1 MAKLRCSYQLH
12 IQLCETKPAV
22 WRRVVVADTTT
33 LAQLHQT
40 IQAVMGWP
48 NQTPYGFDIAGQRYG
63 LPDPDQPD
71 DPTMDARRY
80 SVGQLLQGKALPMRY
95 AYGAGCTWLHRIKL
109 EASSPIGS
117 PAALTSLP
125 ICLGGRNACPPAICT
140 DVQHYQQLLDKH
152 AQGQMDSAFDPKHF
166 DVQEAQQ
173 RIHALQLLRTASQ
186 PKAVM
191 DKVAA

>member
-1 MAKLRCSYQLH
+1 MPKLRCSYQLH
-12 IQLCETKPAV
+12 VQLCETKPAV

-48 NQTPYGFDIAGQRYG
+48 HNAMYGLDIAGQRYG
-63 LPDPDQPD
+63 LPNPDQPD

-80 SVGQLLQGKALPMRY
+80 TVGQLLQGKALPMRY
-95 AYGAGCTWLHRIKL
+95 AYGANGAWLHRIKL
-109 EASSPIGS
+109 EACTPIGS

-125 ICLGGRNACPPAICT
+125 ICLGGRNACPPVVCNDAA
-140 DVQHYQQLLDKH
+140 HYQRWVDAHAHRPLDPT
-152 AQGQMDSAFDPKHF
+152 FDPKHF

-173 RIHALQLLRTASQ
+173 RLHALQMQRAGAAI
-186 PKAVM
+186 KATI
-191 DKVAA
+191 DRLAA